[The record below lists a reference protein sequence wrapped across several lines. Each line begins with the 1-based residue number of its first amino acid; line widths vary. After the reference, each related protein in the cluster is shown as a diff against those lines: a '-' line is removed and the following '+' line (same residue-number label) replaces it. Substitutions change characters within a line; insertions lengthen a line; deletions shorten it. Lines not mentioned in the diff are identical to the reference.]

1 MAAGGCYA
9 IADGTP
15 SRHAVRGDFDRPEGT
30 LRLAYDDTYLYF
42 AIDQADAVFKTRP
55 GASIWDADGL
65 QIGVSVP
72 QKFMIRPNNDGIQ
85 ETAYAGIRHQRRRR
99 SAEFVGMGQHEFE

>member
-1 MAAGGCYA
+1 MPCAA
-9 IADGTP
+9 T
-15 SRHAVRGDFDRPEGT
+15 STRPEGT

-42 AIDQADAVFKTRP
+42 AIDQTDAVFKTRP

-99 SAEFVGMGQHEFE
+99 SAEFVGLGQHEFE